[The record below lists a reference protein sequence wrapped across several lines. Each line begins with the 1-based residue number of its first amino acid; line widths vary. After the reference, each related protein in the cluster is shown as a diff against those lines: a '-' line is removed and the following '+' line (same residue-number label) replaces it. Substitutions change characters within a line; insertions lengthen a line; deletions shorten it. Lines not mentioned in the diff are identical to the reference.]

1 MRLGRVILKAVSG
14 PAPAPQGAEDGVRA
28 ARAGTAQEGVSMYND
43 YALYLLHRIRERP
56 LRAMGKTIPAL
67 A

>member
-28 ARAGTAQEGVSMYND
+28 ARAGTAQERVSMYND
-43 YALYLLHRIRERP
+43 YALY
-56 LRAMGKTIPAL
+56 AKT
-67 A
+67 